1 MNGNNRAL
9 HDKSGYV
16 ERKGTSIVSNINE
29 KAKAPLDVN
38 VPKKTF
44 AKRFKKKYVSSS
56 YWPSLAAFVGLFII
70 WELCTM
76 MFNINPITLPA
87 PSSVIQEFVS
97 SFSFYISH
105 AWVTLQEAVLGF
117 LLGMS
122 IAIMMG
128 VLMAHSSVLERT
140 LLPIAVLANVTP
152 IMAIA
157 PLFILWFGFGTLP
170 KVLIAAIITFFPMLV
185 NSIMGFR
192 SIDENHYEYMRS
204 LHASKLEIFMK
215 LRFPNSLPYLFS
227 AAKTCVSLSVMG
239 AVVGEWSG
247 ATEGL
252 GNVIMMASNYMQ
264 TNRMF
269 AAIFMLAIMGIT
281 LTNIV
286 RYIEKKV
293 LYWHVSANDW
303 K

>member
-1 MNGNNRAL
+1 M
-9 HDKSGYV
+9 
-16 ERKGTSIVSNINE
+16 SIVNEQE
-29 KAKAPLDVN
+29 KAALDVK
-38 VPKKTF
+38 VRKRRF
-44 AKRFKKKYVSSS
+44 AKRFKRKYVRSA
-56 YWPSLAAFVGLFII
+56 YWPPLAAFVGLFII

-76 MFNINPITLPA
+76 IFNINPITLPA
-87 PSSVIQEFVS
+87 PTAVIQEFIS

-105 AWVTLQEAVLGF
+105 AWITLQEAVLGF

-122 IAIMMG
+122 VAIVMG

-152 IMAIA
+152 IMAVA

-170 KVLIAAIITFFPMLV
+170 KVLVASIITFFPMLV
-185 NSIMGFR
+185 NSIMGLR
-192 SIDENHYEYMRS
+192 SIDENHYQYMRS
-204 LHASKLEIFMK
+204 LHASKLEILIK

-247 ATEGL
+247 ATGGL
-252 GNVIMMASNYMQ
+252 GNVIMMAGNYMQ

-269 AAIFMLAIMGIT
+269 AAIIMLAIMGIT

-286 RYIEKKV
+286 RYIERKV
-293 LYWHVSANDW
+293 LHWHFSADNW
-303 K
+303 N